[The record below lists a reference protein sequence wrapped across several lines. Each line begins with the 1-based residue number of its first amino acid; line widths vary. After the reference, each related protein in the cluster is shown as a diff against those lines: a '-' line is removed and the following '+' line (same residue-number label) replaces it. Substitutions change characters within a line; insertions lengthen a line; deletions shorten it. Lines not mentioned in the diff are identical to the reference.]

1 MEKLL
6 EVKNLKK
13 YYPVRKGL
21 LKRTVAHVK
30 AVDGV
35 SFDIYKGETLGLVGE
50 SGCGKTTVGKLILRL
65 QKVDGGQILFEGRDL
80 LGITRSELR
89 ERRCDIQII
98 FQDPYGSLNPK
109 MTVYDILSE
118 GIRKYKLLP
127 NDRIDARVSELLELV
142 GLHRYD
148 AQKYPHEFSGGQRQ
162 RIAVARALSFNP
174 KLIVCDEPVSAL
186 DASVPAQVLN
196 LLQDLQSSFGLA
208 MLFISHD
215 LGVVGHMSDRVAVM
229 YLGRIVEIA
238 DTRELFSNPA
248 HPYTKVLLDAV
259 PTGIPGTRG
268 KAAISGDPPSPLN
281 PPLGCAFHPRCP
293 YADNVCGSDAPSLYP
308 IETRHDVACFHP
320 LLIPRNVANHKEEP
334 GPQT

>member
-80 LGITRSELR
+80 LGIARSELR

-186 DASVPAQVLN
+186 DVSVQAQVLN
-196 LLQDLQSSFGLA
+196 LLTELQKSIGVSY
-208 MLFISHD
+208 LFIAHGMATVKHVSQR
-215 LGVVGHMSDRVAVM
+215 VGVM
-229 YLGRIVEIA
+229 YLGKLVEVA
-238 DTRELFSNPA
+238 QTDKLFDSPM
-248 HPYTKVLLDAV
+248 HPYTQALLSSIPIANPEHVKNRIILEGEV
-259 PTGIPGTRG
+259 PNPIN
-268 KAAISGDPPSPLN
+268 PPS
-281 PPLGCAFHPRCP
+281 GCRFHPRCR
-293 YADNVCGSDAPSLYP
+293 YAVEKCRCEEPSL
-308 IETRHDVACFHP
+308 
-320 LLIPRNVANHKEEP
+320 EERLP
-334 GPQT
+334 GHWVSCHFAGRECSEGSNGD

>member
-127 NDRIDARVSELLELV
+127 NDRIDARVSVLLELV
-142 GLHRYD
+142 GLHR
-148 AQKYPHEFSGGQRQ
+148 
-162 RIAVARALSFNP
+162 
-174 KLIVCDEPVSAL
+174 
-186 DASVPAQVLN
+186 
-196 LLQDLQSSFGLA
+196 
-208 MLFISHD
+208 
-215 LGVVGHMSDRVAVM
+215 
-229 YLGRIVEIA
+229 
-238 DTRELFSNPA
+238 
-248 HPYTKVLLDAV
+248 
-259 PTGIPGTRG
+259 
-268 KAAISGDPPSPLN
+268 
-281 PPLGCAFHPRCP
+281 
-293 YADNVCGSDAPSLYP
+293 
-308 IETRHDVACFHP
+308 
-320 LLIPRNVANHKEEP
+320 
-334 GPQT
+334 